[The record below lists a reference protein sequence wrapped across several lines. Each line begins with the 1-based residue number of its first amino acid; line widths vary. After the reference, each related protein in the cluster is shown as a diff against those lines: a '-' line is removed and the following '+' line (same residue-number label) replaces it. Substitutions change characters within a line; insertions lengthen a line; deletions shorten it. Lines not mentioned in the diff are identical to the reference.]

1 MKLLLA
7 TAVFV
12 SIALGGGLIIGLTNI
27 PDEWYGSL
35 HKPPFTPPN
44 WLFGPVW
51 SILYVLIGIAGARI
65 WIRGNWSPGISLWIA
80 QMVLNFL
87 WSPAFFGLRQ
97 PVIALAI
104 IMSML
109 PVIVLFVIQQWRA
122 DRVASMLFL
131 PYAAWVAFASVLNA
145 SIVWLN

>member
-1 MKLLLA
+1 L
-7 TAVFV
+7 
-12 SIALGGGLIIGLTNI
+12 
-27 PDEWYGSL
+27 
-35 HKPPFTPPN
+35 
-44 WLFGPVW
+44 WL
-51 SILYVLIGIAGARI
+51 
-65 WIRGNWSPGISLWIA
+65 A

-104 IMSML
+104 LMSML

-122 DRVASMLFL
+122 DSVASRRFL
-131 PYAAWVAFASVLNA
+131 PDAAWVAFASVLNA